1 MKCDTGDDVL
11 EEDHSGRLSV
21 DGAEDDGPRLLDEVD
36 LPRTAP
42 NSLFFPRNLVKQHA
56 PDAGLDGDGQR
67 LLGGHGRL
75 VQSGCATARGFFL
88 FFAQRHVLSP
98 KKSPGSLPVYQ
109 QTWYESVNGLRS
121 KQDLS

>member
-1 MKCDTGDDVL
+1 MSAEIGTLEAMKCDTGDDIL

-36 LPRTAP
+36 LPRMAP

-75 VQSGCATARGFFL
+75 VSFGCATLYIRAGRQGF
-88 FFAQRHVLSP
+88 RISHKRRVHV
-98 KKSPGSLPVYQ
+98 
-109 QTWYESVNGLRS
+109 
-121 KQDLS
+121 